1 MRYFAR
7 LFAWFLT
14 GYWRWRI
21 RRAARVIPV
30 LDKMM
35 TRAGYARHERRQFW
49 RAFVGRAKGRMA
61 VCEKMLQ
68 Q

>member
-7 LFAWFLT
+7 LLAWFLT

-21 RRAARVIPV
+21 RRAAKVIPI

-35 TRAGYARHERRQFW
+35 TKAGYMRYERRQFW
-49 RAFVGRAKGRMA
+49 REFVGKAKVRVA
-61 VCEKMLQ
+61 SCEKMTRQ
-68 Q
+68 

>member
-1 MRYFAR
+1 MSYFAR
-7 LFAWFLT
+7 MFAWFLT

-21 RRAARVIPV
+21 RRAAAVIPI

-35 TRAGYARHERRQFW
+35 TKAGYARHERRQFW
-49 RAFVGRAKGRMA
+49 REFAGRVKVRAA
-61 VCEKMLQ
+61 SCEKMVQ